1 MCRARAVRA
10 LRHSCGASA
19 QARRQHGHHEHGG
32 GAAARAARG
41 RHRTGS
47 GTRPVR
53 DRTRIRGVGPVGHA
67 PAAGSRAGRG
77 RSPPRGN
84 PAGARCH
91 ASARRVQPT
100 AAWRAAGPAA
110 MRCPKCSY
118 IGFEEADRCRNCGYE
133 FALSDAQPAA
143 ADLPMR
149 IGEDDGG
156 PLVDLTL
163 TQRAGGRPERPP
175 TPATVKP
182 RLDLDR
188 MIGIES
194 PNPDLPLF
202 DEAAD
207 LGQDLPPLVSAPAS
221 PRRPLAV
228 RRHPPLPA
236 PVRRP
241 PPDIRPPAGGTLDL
255 PLPRNASADRISRAG
270 ALEPGGMVLAGSVR
284 RVMAAL
290 LDTLLLG
297 GVHWVTIYFTL
308 RLCGLTLAEWR
319 VLSLVPLLVFFLL
332 VDGAYLTAF
341 TTAG

>member
-1 MCRARAVRA
+1 
-10 LRHSCGASA
+10 
-19 QARRQHGHHEHGG
+19 
-32 GAAARAARG
+32 
-41 RHRTGS
+41 
-47 GTRPVR
+47 
-53 DRTRIRGVGPVGHA
+53 
-67 PAAGSRAGRG
+67 
-77 RSPPRGN
+77 
-84 PAGARCH
+84 
-91 ASARRVQPT
+91 
-100 AAWRAAGPAA
+100 

-133 FALSDAQPAA
+133 FALSDVQPAS
-143 ADLPMR
+143 ADLSMR

-156 PLVDLTL
+156 PLVDLAL
-163 TQRAGGRPERPP
+163 GQRAGGQPERPP
-175 TPATVKP
+175 TPLTVKP
-182 RLDLDR
+182 RLNLDR
-188 MIGIES
+188 MIGVES
-194 PNPDLPLF
+194 PTPDLPLF

-228 RRHPPLPA
+228 RRHTPLPA

-241 PPDIRPPAGGTLDL
+241 PPDLRSAAGSTLDL
-255 PLPRNASADRISRAG
+255 PLPRYASPDRVSRAG
-270 ALEPGGMVLAGSVR
+270 ALEPDGMALAGSVR

-341 TTAG
+341 TTAGGQTIGKMAFGLKVVRDDQEAISLDVAATRALGAIGSALCLGTGLLPAFLNDDRRALHDRLAGTHVVKLPT